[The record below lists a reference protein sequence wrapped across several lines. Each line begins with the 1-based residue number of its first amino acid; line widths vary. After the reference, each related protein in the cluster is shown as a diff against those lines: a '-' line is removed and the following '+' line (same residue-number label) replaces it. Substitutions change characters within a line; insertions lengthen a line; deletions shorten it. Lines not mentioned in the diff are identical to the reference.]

1 MKIFA
6 FANQKGGVGK
16 TTTVQNLGMGLKN
29 LGKKVLLIDLD
40 AQGNL
45 SDSYGIDL
53 NKLDHTIYDVF
64 KGKKGLNNIIH
75 EQQGVSIAPSNLELS
90 GADIE
95 FSSIPGREFLLKDAL
110 EEIGD
115 YDVVLIDCPPNLGLM
130 TLNAL
135 SAADTIYIPL
145 QTEYYSLKGMAQLLD
160 CIKLIKKRIN
170 SKLNFGG
177 VICTMYDHRKNLNRD
192 VKELIDDYFEGKVLE
207 TVIRENI
214 SLAEAPSKSMTIF
227 DYKPVS
233 NGAEDYLNL
242 TKEILKRE
250 EME

>member
-1 MKIFA
+1 
-6 FANQKGGVGK
+6 
-16 TTTVQNLGMGLKN
+16 MGLKK

-53 NKLDHTIYDVF
+53 NKLEHTIHDVL
-64 KGKKGLNNIIH
+64 KGKKKLNEIICQ
-75 EQQGVSIAPSNLELS
+75 QQGIDIAPSNIELS

-110 EEIGD
+110 SEIEG
-115 YDVVLIDCPPNLGLM
+115 YDIVLIDCPPNLGLM

-145 QTEYYSLKGMAQLLD
+145 QTEYYSLKGMSQLLD

-177 VICTMYDHRKNLNRD
+177 VICTMHDQRKNLNRE
-192 VKELIDDYFEGKVLE
+192 VKDLIEDYFEGKVLK
-207 TVIRENI
+207 TVIRDNI
-214 SLAEAPSKSMTIF
+214 SLAEAPSKSMSIF
-227 DYKPVS
+227 DYKPAS
-233 NGAEDYLNL
+233 NGAKDYLEL
-242 TKEILKRE
+242 TKEILERE
-250 EME
+250 EM

>member
-53 NKLDHTIYDVF
+53 NKLEHTIYDVF
-64 KGKKGLNNIIH
+64 KGKKELNNVIC
-75 EQQGVSIAPSNLELS
+75 EQQGLSIIPSNLELS

-110 EEIGD
+110 DEING
-115 YDVVLIDCPPNLGLM
+115 YDIVLIDCPPNLGLM

-135 SAADTIYIPL
+135 TAADTIYIPL
-145 QTEYYSLKGMAQLLD
+145 QTEYYSLKGMSQLLD
-160 CIKLIKKRIN
+160 CIKVIKKRIN
-170 SKLNFGG
+170 SKLDFGG
-177 VICTMYDHRKNLNRD
+177 VICTMYDQRKNLNRD

-227 DYKPVS
+227 DYKPAS
-233 NGAEDYLNL
+233 NGAVDYLNL
-242 TKEILKRE
+242 TKEILERE
-250 EME
+250 EMK